1 MAGRAFRY
9 IGIIALLALPLLV
22 ALFLLMAKKPEGLHF
37 RAVSYAEL
45 PGWNADDLHQA
56 LPALRKSC
64 DSMRRQP
71 DDRTLPG
78 ARIAG
83 TMGDWA
89 EVCAFILSA
98 GPESD
103 LRGFFEGA
111 FQPLEVSL
119 GGETAGMFTGYYE
132 TLLKGS
138 MTMSER
144 YNVPLHVKPPELVS
158 VDLGAFRS
166 DLKGRRIAGR
176 VQGDRLVPYYDREQ
190 IVGGALD
197 DRALELLWVDD
208 PVDAFFLHIQGSGRV
223 LMEDGRLVRVGYAS
237 QNGHAY
243 TAIGRQLFA
252 EGEIPREKMSMQAIR
267 AWLEAN
273 PGRVDE
279 LLNSNSSYVFFRLLE
294 DGDGP
299 FGSANV
305 ALTAGRSLAVD
316 MSHLALHV
324 PVWLAATY
332 PDPLG
337 REGESLPLER
347 LMVAQD
353 TGGAIRGEIR
363 GDVFWGFGAE
373 AEEIAGRMANA
384 GRYWLLLPKPLA
396 ARLIESQSGG

>member
-1 MAGRAFRY
+1 MGGRALK
-9 IGIIALLALPLLV
+9 ILGIFALIALPLLV
-22 ALFLLMAKKPEGLHF
+22 ALFLLTDRKPKGLHF
-37 RAVSYAEL
+37 RPVPFAEL
-45 PGWNADDLHQA
+45 PGWSVDDLHDA

-71 DDRTLPG
+71 AGRTLPG
-78 ARIAG
+78 AKIAG
-83 TMGDWA
+83 TMGDWT
-89 EVCAFILSA
+89 EVCGFVLAA
-98 GPESD
+98 GPDSD
-103 LRGFFEGA
+103 LRQFFEDA
-111 FQPLEVSL
+111 FQPLEVSF
-119 GGETAGMFTGYYE
+119 GGKTAGMFTGYYE

-138 MTMSER
+138 LTKDAR
-144 YNVPLHVKPPELVS
+144 YSVPLHVKPPELVS
-158 VDLGAFRS
+158 VDLGTFRS

-190 IVGGALD
+190 ITGGALD
-197 DRALELLWVDD
+197 GRELELLWVDN

-223 LMEDGRLVRVGYAS
+223 LMEDGRLLRVGYAS

-243 TAIGRQLFA
+243 TAIGRQLIA
-252 EGEIPREKMSMQAIR
+252 EGEIPREEMSMQAIR
-267 AWLEAN
+267 AWLADN

-279 LLNSNSSYVFFRLLE
+279 LMNSNASYVFFRMLE
-294 DGDGP
+294 EGDGP

-316 MSHLALHV
+316 MNHLALHV
-324 PVWLAATY
+324 PVWLSGTY
-332 PDPLG
+332 PDPAD
-337 REGESLPLER
+337 RAGEPLPLNR

-373 AEEIAGRMANA
+373 AEEIAGRMANV

-396 ARLIESQSGG
+396 AKLVVGQSGG

>member
-1 MAGRAFRY
+1 MAGRVFRY
-9 IGIIALLALPLLV
+9 LGIIALVALPFLV
-22 ALFLLMAKKPEGLHF
+22 ALFLMMDKKPEGLHF
-37 RAVSYAEL
+37 RAVPFAEL
-45 PGWNADDLHQA
+45 PGWRADDLHDA

-71 DDRTLPG
+71 DGRTLPG
-78 ARIAG
+78 AKIAG

-89 EVCAFILSA
+89 DVCEFILSA

-103 LRGFFEGA
+103 LSSFFESA

-119 GGETAGMFTGYYE
+119 GGDTAGMFTGYYE

-138 MTMSER
+138 MAKSER
-144 YNVPLHVKPPELVS
+144 YSTPLHVKPPELVS

-176 VQGDRLVPYYDREQ
+176 VQGDRLVPYYDRES
-190 IVGGALD
+190 IATGALD
-197 DRALELLWVDD
+197 GRDLELLWVDD

-243 TAIGRQLFA
+243 TAIGRQLIA
-252 EGEIPREKMSMQAIR
+252 EGAIPREEMSMQAIR

-273 PGRVDE
+273 PARVDE
-279 LLNSNSSYVFFRLLE
+279 LMNSNASYVFFRLLE

-324 PVWLAATY
+324 PVWLSATY
-332 PDPLG
+332 PDPAN
-337 REGESLPLER
+337 REAEPLPLER

-373 AEEIAGRMANA
+373 AEEIAGRMANK
-384 GRYWLLLPKPLA
+384 GRYWLLLPTPLA
-396 ARLIESQSGG
+396 AKLLESQNGG

>member
-22 ALFLLMAKKPEGLHF
+22 ALFLLTGRKPEGLHF
-37 RAVSYAEL
+37 RAVPFAEL
-45 PGWNADDLHQA
+45 PGWRADDVHQA

-71 DDRTLPG
+71 DERTLPG
-78 ARIAG
+78 AKIAG

-89 EVCAFILSA
+89 EVCEFILAA

-119 GGETAGMFTGYYE
+119 GGETLGMFTGYYE

-138 MTMSER
+138 MTANDR

-158 VDLGAFRS
+158 VDLGAFRA

-176 VQGDRLVPYYDREQ
+176 VQGDRLVPYHDRAE
-190 IVGGALD
+190 IVSGALD
-197 DRALELLWVDD
+197 GRDLELLWVDD

-243 TAIGRQLFA
+243 TAIGRQLIA

-267 AWLEAN
+267 SWLDAN

-324 PVWLAATY
+324 PVWLSASY
-332 PDPLG
+332 PDPVS
-337 REGESLPLER
+337 RDSVPLPLER

-396 ARLIESQSGG
+396 ARLLESQSGG

>member
-9 IGIIALLALPLLV
+9 TGIIALLALPLLV
-22 ALFLLMAKKPEGLHF
+22 ALFLLTSRKPEGLHF
-37 RAVSYAEL
+37 RAVPYAEL

-71 DDRTLPG
+71 DERTLPG
-78 ARIAG
+78 AKIVG

-89 EVCAFILSA
+89 EVCEFILSA

-103 LRGFFEGA
+103 LRRFFEGA

-119 GGETAGMFTGYYE
+119 GGETTGMFTGYYE

-208 PVDAFFLHIQGSGRV
+208 AVDAFFLHIQGSGRV

-243 TAIGRQLFA
+243 TAIGRQLIA

-324 PVWLAATY
+324 PVWLSATY
-332 PDPLG
+332 PDPSSRDG
-337 REGESLPLER
+337 APLPLER

-396 ARLIESQSGG
+396 ARLTESQSGG

>member
-1 MAGRAFRY
+1 MAGRALRY
-9 IGIIALLALPLLV
+9 IGIIALIALPLLV
-22 ALFLLMAKKPEGLHF
+22 ALFLMMDRKPEGLHF

-45 PGWNADDLHQA
+45 PGWRADDLHDA

-71 DDRTLPG
+71 DERTLPG
-78 ARIAG
+78 AKIAG

-89 EVCAFILSA
+89 EVCDFILAA

-103 LRGFFEGA
+103 LRGFFEEA
-111 FQPLEVSL
+111 FQPVEVSL
-119 GGETAGMFTGYYE
+119 GGETTGMFTGYYE
-132 TLLKGS
+132 TLLKGA
-138 MTMSER
+138 MARDGR

-158 VDLGAFRS
+158 VDLGAFRA

-176 VQGDRLVPYYDREQ
+176 VEGDRLVPYFDRQE

-223 LMEDGRLVRVGYAS
+223 LMEDGRLLRVGYAS

-243 TAIGRQLFA
+243 TAIGRQLIA
-252 EGEIPREKMSMQAIR
+252 EGEIPREEMSMQAIR

-273 PGRVDE
+273 PERVDE
-279 LLNSNSSYVFFRLLE
+279 LLNSNASYVVFRLLE
-294 DGDGP
+294 EGAGP

-324 PVWLAATY
+324 PVWLSATY
-332 PDPLG
+332 PDPAN
-337 REGESLPLER
+337 REGEPLPLDR

-373 AEEIAGRMANA
+373 AEEIAGRMANK

-396 ARLIESQSGG
+396 ASLLESRSGG